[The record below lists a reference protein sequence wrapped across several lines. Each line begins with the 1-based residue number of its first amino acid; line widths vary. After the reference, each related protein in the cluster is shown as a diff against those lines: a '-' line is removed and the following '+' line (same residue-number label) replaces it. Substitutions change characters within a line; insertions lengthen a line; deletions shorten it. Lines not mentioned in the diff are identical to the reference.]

1 MKASI
6 RVLLADDH
14 KVLREGLRSLLEGEP
29 GLLVVAEAETG
40 EQAVQLTD
48 SAKPDVIVMD
58 LGLPGMNGLA
68 AIRQIRDRWPQI
80 GIVVLSMHSSRE
92 FVRKALKAGCDGYVP
107 KSATH
112 TDLVRAIQVVREGER
127 YLHPKAATAL
137 VEDYLGA
144 DQEAGRLSLLSTRET
159 EVLQLT
165 AMGFTGREIAE
176 RLSLSPK
183 TVDTYRQ
190 RAMSKLGLTSR
201 SELVRFA
208 LQAGLLGDD
217 ASFS

>member
-1 MKASI
+1 MKTSI

-14 KVLREGLRSLLEGEP
+14 KVLREGLRSLLEAEP

-40 EQAVQLTD
+40 EQAIQLTD
-48 SAKPDVIVMD
+48 SAKPDVVVMD
-58 LGLPGMNGLA
+58 LGLRGMNGLE

-80 GIVVLSMHSSRE
+80 SIVVLSMYASRE

-112 TDLVRAIQVVREGER
+112 TDLVRAIQVVCGGER

-137 VEDYLGA
+137 VEDYLGT
-144 DQEAGRLSLLSTRET
+144 DQEAGRLSLLSARET
-159 EVLQLT
+159 EVLQLA
-165 AMGFTGREIAE
+165 AMGYTGREIAE

-183 TVDTYRQ
+183 TVETYRQ
-190 RAMSKLGLTSR
+190 RAMSKLGLASR

-208 LQAGLLGDD
+208 LQAGLLDE